1 MTHDG
6 LTSGRAIVIGASGQ
20 DGYFLTERLIN
31 QNWRVHAVTRRPE
44 ALAEPAQSPNAH
56 GRLEINVIDLSFPV
70 PLFDL
75 IAQVQPEEIYNLA
88 GQSSVSDSFTDPV
101 MAWRTNADFVAEL
114 LECVRL
120 KSAHT
125 RLYQASSTD
134 MFGGSIDQTVFYN
147 ENSALNPRSPYA
159 SAKAAAHKLC
169 QFYRETY
176 GLRIAS
182 GILANHESHRRP
194 TSFLTRKVVEHVMT
208 LKDLSPAQVANSSPL
223 TLGNLK
229 VRRDWGFAPDYV
241 QGMCA
246 ILRQIDI
253 RETTEILED
262 TGRNY
267 RDYVLATGETHA
279 VWELVDSAFRIGG
292 LDIEWNLEGDNPAL
306 WRGNFSAT
314 GAPAVIVNPKL
325 LRMSEPLI
333 IQVDPSRAREELGWA
348 PRRGLEV
355 FLNDLFA
362 NLPRTVA
369 NSAVEIKS
377 S

>member
-20 DGYFLTERLIN
+20 DGYFLTEFLIN
-31 QNWRVHAVTRRPE
+31 QNWRIHAVTRRPE
-44 ALAEPAQSPNAH
+44 ALAGLTQSRDADC
-56 GRLEINVIDLSFPV
+56 RLEIHVVDLSLPL

-75 IAQVQPEEIYNLA
+75 IVQVQPEEIYNLA
-88 GQSSVSDSFTDPV
+88 GQSSVSRSFTDPV
-101 MAWRTNADFVAEL
+101 IAWRTNADFVAEL

-120 KSAHT
+120 KSPHS

-134 MFGGSIDQTVFYN
+134 MFGGSADRTILYN
-147 ENSALNPRSPYA
+147 ENSELNPRSPYA
-159 SAKAAAHKLC
+159 SAKAAAHRLC

-176 GLRIAS
+176 GLHIAS

-194 TSFLTRKVVEHVMT
+194 KSFLTRKVVEHVMT
-208 LKDLSPAQVANSSPL
+208 LKDLSSAQVANSAPL
-223 TLGNLK
+223 KVGNLK

-253 RETTEILED
+253 RKTTEVLADI
-262 TGRNY
+262 GRNY

-292 LDIEWNLEGDNPAL
+292 LDIEWNLEGDDPAL
-306 WRGNFSAT
+306 WRGHFSAS
-314 GAPAVIVNPKL
+314 GAPAVIVDPQL

-333 IQVDPSRAREELGWA
+333 IQLDPSRARKELGWA
-348 PRRGLEV
+348 PRRGLAV
-355 FLNDLFA
+355 FLNDMFA
-362 NLPRTVA
+362 NLPRPVA

-377 S
+377 